1 MLDFGEE
8 KSDIYNKKLERIYI
22 MHLQKNFPSVAKY
35 MGSKTD
41 VLDLI
46 EKGIND
52 FEYEHE
58 WICDLFAGS
67 STLSGALRNKANIIS
82 NDIQKY
88 SEVFAN
94 TYLNNYEWD
103 KYPSVLEI
111 TKRVSERVVRF
122 MEYYPYYS
130 KKFNYNREFTLE
142 EFNQMEEEERELIK
156 DTTWE
161 SFDNY
166 FLFTQNYSG
175 TYWSFEQCVW
185 IDSYRAVIDDYKS
198 DAPFFN
204 LLLTCLIYAMAYNSQ
219 STGHYAQY
227 RIPETDSSKEDILI
241 YRRKNIADFFI
252 RKYEELKE
260 FLKETNEYQFTT
272 MANTDRECLNCI
284 PEKTLVYAD
293 PPYCFVHYSRF
304 YHIMET
310 VVRYDYPKVRY
321 KGRYRTD
328 RYQSEYCIKTQ
339 VEDAFSHMFEG
350 IRTKKSDM
358 ILSYTNSETN
368 TINFSKLLKISC
380 DIFNPNKITDEIL
393 ENSLR
398 KSKLFFEN
406 GELEKAVVLS
416 KDDVD
421 DSLDYEIVMI
431 KKPYN
436 HSRMGRTQT
445 KTIPVTEVVIIAKR
459 CN

>member
-1 MLDFGEE
+1 
-8 KSDIYNKKLERIYI
+8 
-22 MHLQKNFPSVAKY
+22 MHLQKDFPSVAKY

-52 FEYEHE
+52 FEYKHE

-88 SEVFAN
+88 SEVFTNA
-94 TYLNNYEWD
+94 YLNNYEWN
-103 KYPSVLEI
+103 KYPAVTEI
-111 TKRVSERVVRF
+111 TEKASERVIRF
-122 MEYYPYYS
+122 MEFYKDYNER
-130 KKFNYNREFTLE
+130 FNYDRDFTLD
-142 EFNQMEEEERELIK
+142 EFNQMEEEERKLINK
-156 DTTWE
+156 CNWE
-161 SFDNY
+161 EFDNY
-166 FLFTQNYSG
+166 FLFSKNYSG

-185 IDSYRAVIDDYKS
+185 IDSYRAVIDEYKA
-198 DAPFFN
+198 DIPYFN

-241 YRRKNIADFFI
+241 YRRKNISDFFI
-252 RKYEELKE
+252 RKYEELKN
-260 FLKETNEYQFTT
+260 FLKEENQYQFVTT
-272 MANTDRECLNCI
+272 AITDKECLEI
-284 PEKTLVYAD
+284 VPERTLVYAD

-304 YHIMET
+304 YHVMET

-328 RYQSEYCIKTQ
+328 RYQSEFCIKTQ
-339 VEDAFSHMFEG
+339 VENAFSQMFEG

-368 TINFSKLLKISC
+368 TIEFSKLLKLCC
-380 DIFNPNKITDEIL
+380 DIFNPNIVTNEVL
-393 ENSLR
+393 NNSMK
-398 KSKLFFEN
+398 KSQLFFEN
-406 GELEKAVVLS
+406 GSLEREVILS
-416 KDDVD
+416 KEDVTD
-421 DSLDYEIVMI
+421 RLEYEIVMI

-436 HSRMGRTQT
+436 HSRMGRTMT

-459 CN
+459 CI

>member
-1 MLDFGEE
+1 
-8 KSDIYNKKLERIYI
+8 
-22 MHLQKNFPSVAKY
+22 MHLQKDFPSVAKY

-52 FEYEHE
+52 FEYKHE
-58 WICDLFAGS
+58 WLCDLFAGS
-67 STLSGALRNKANIIS
+67 STLSGALRNKMNIIS

-88 SEVFAN
+88 SEVFTNA
-94 TYLNNYEWD
+94 YLNNYEWD
-103 KYPSVLEI
+103 KYPEIAEI
-111 TKRVSERVVRF
+111 TEKASERVVRF
-122 MEYYPYYS
+122 MKFYS
-130 KKFNYNREFTLE
+130 DYSIQFNYDKEFTLE
-142 EFNQMEEEERELIK
+142 EFNQMEEIERELIN

-161 SFDNY
+161 TFDSY
-166 FLFTQNYSG
+166 YLFTKNYSG

-185 IDSYRAVIDDYKS
+185 IDSYRAVIDEYK
-198 DAPFFN
+198 DDIPYFN

-241 YRRKNIADFFI
+241 YRRKKISDFFV
-252 RKYEELKE
+252 RKYEELKD
-260 FLKETNEYQFTT
+260 FLKETNQYRFIT
-272 MANTDRECLNCI
+272 MANTDRECLNSI

-339 VEDAFSHMFEG
+339 VENAFSQMFEG
-350 IRTKKSDM
+350 IRIKKSDM

-368 TINFSKLLKISC
+368 TIEFSKLLNVCC
-380 DIFNPNKITDEIL
+380 DVFNPNIVANEIL
-393 ENSLR
+393 NKSLE
-398 KSKLFFEN
+398 KSKLFFED
-406 GELEKAVVLS
+406 GSLEREVILS
-416 KDDVD
+416 KEDVD
-421 DSLDYEIVMI
+421 GTLEYEIVMI

>member
-1 MLDFGEE
+1 
-8 KSDIYNKKLERIYI
+8 
-22 MHLQKNFPSVAKY
+22 MHLQKDFPSVAKY

-52 FEYEHE
+52 FEYKHE

-67 STLSGALRNKANIIS
+67 STLSGALRNKVNIIS

-88 SEVFAN
+88 SEVFTNA
-94 TYLNNYEWD
+94 YLNNYEWH
-103 KYPSVLEI
+103 KYPAVTEI
-111 TKRVSERVVRF
+111 TEKASERVIRF
-122 MEYYPYYS
+122 MEFYKDYNER
-130 KKFNYNREFTLE
+130 FNYDRDFTLD
-142 EFNQMEEEERELIK
+142 EFNQMEEEERKLINECN
-156 DTTWE
+156 WE
-161 SFDNY
+161 EFDNY
-166 FLFTQNYSG
+166 FLFAKNYSG
-175 TYWSFEQCVW
+175 TYWGFEQCVW
-185 IDSYRAVIDDYKS
+185 IDSYRAVIDEYKA
-198 DAPFFN
+198 DIPYFN

-241 YRRKNIADFFI
+241 YRRKNISDFFV
-252 RKYEELKE
+252 RKYEELKD
-260 FLKETNEYQFTT
+260 FLKETNGYQFVT
-272 MANTDRECLNCI
+272 MANTDRECLAAI
-284 PEKTLVYAD
+284 PERTLVYAD

-339 VEDAFSHMFEG
+339 VEDAFTQMFEG
-350 IRTKKSDM
+350 IRLKKSDM

-368 TINFSKLLKISC
+368 TIEFSKLLKLCC
-380 DIFNPNKITDEIL
+380 DVFNPNIITSEIL
-393 ENSLR
+393 NKSLE
-398 KSKLFFEN
+398 KSRIFFEN
-406 GELEKAVVLS
+406 GSLEREVILS
-416 KDDVD
+416 KEDVND
-421 DSLDYEIVMI
+421 TLEYEIVMI

-436 HSRMGRTQT
+436 HSRMGRTQI

-459 CN
+459 CI